1 MINRKPAANRR
12 DSQLLV
18 RLTSHEFD
26 VLDAAA
32 HLSRQTANAYAY
44 QLLGQ
49 HIATLQADEFVARH
63 VENRRRFEQA
73 AGGTVSIT
81 DRARKLTEVP
91 EQELDR
97 SSESLKA

>member
-1 MINRKPAANRR
+1 MVNQKPAANRR

-32 HLSRQTANAYAY
+32 HLSRQTTSAYAY
-44 QLLGQ
+44 QLLCQ
-49 HIATLQADEFVARH
+49 HIAALQTDEFVARH

-73 AGGTVSIT
+73 AGETVSLT

-91 EQELDR
+91 KQELDP